1 MKMIRWALLVV
12 ILLAAAVMLVAW
24 YRRRRA
30 IPEQGRVPPGS
41 LALGFAVEFGDTL
54 GIGSFAPTTAV
65 LKLFKLVPD
74 ELIPGTLIVG
84 TMIGVVAEAVIFIDS
99 VDVQPAL
106 LVSMIALAT
115 AGAWFGAGIV
125 ARMSRRKIQLAMG
138 SALLVA
144 GAVFAAKNLAW
155 LPADGAALALE
166 GWRFVVADLA
176 ALVLGALMT
185 VGIGMYAPTMIV
197 LSLLGMHTLAAFP
210 IMMGACA
217 LLQAVGGL
225 KFIETGRFA
234 HRTALGLSLSGVF
247 GVLLAAYVVKSLPLE
262 ALRWLVVIVV
272 AYAAALMLRSAL
284 ARPVPAAAAV
294 SPPP

>member
-1 MKMIRWALLVV
+1 MKLIRWGLLAV
-12 ILLAAAVMLVAW
+12 IVAAAAVMLLAW
-24 YRRRRA
+24 YRRRRSL
-30 IPEQGRVPPGS
+30 PEQGPVPVGS

-54 GIGSFAPTTAV
+54 GIGSFAPSTAV
-65 LKLFKLVPD
+65 LKLFKMVPD

-84 TMIGVVAEAVIFIDS
+84 TMIAVVAEAVIFIDA
-99 VDVQPAL
+99 VDVQPSL

-115 AGAWFGAGIV
+115 AGAWLGAGVV

-138 SALLVA
+138 AALLVA
-144 GAVFAAKNLAW
+144 GAVFAAKNLDI
-155 LPADGAALALE
+155 LPPDGATLSLE
-166 GWRFVVADLA
+166 GWRFWVADLA

-234 HRTALGLSLSGVF
+234 HRTALGLTLSGVF
-247 GVLLAAYVVKSLPLE
+247 GVLLAAFVVKSLPLDK
-262 ALRWLVVIVV
+262 LRWLVVAVV
-272 AYAAALMLRSAL
+272 TYAAVMMLLSARRAAPPAVALSQ
-284 ARPVPAAAAV
+284 
-294 SPPP
+294 PP

>member
-1 MKMIRWALLVV
+1 MKLIRWALLALIV
-12 ILLAAAVMLVAW
+12 LAAAVMLLAW
-24 YRRRRA
+24 FRRRRA
-30 IPEQGRVPPGS
+30 LPQQGAPTLGA

-65 LKLFKLVPD
+65 LKLSKMVPD

-84 TMIGVVAEAVIFIDS
+84 TMIAVVAEAVIFIDS

-115 AGAWFGAGIV
+115 AGAWFGAGVV
-125 ARMSRRKIQLAMG
+125 ARLSRRKIQIAMG

-144 GAVFAAKNLAW
+144 GTVFAAKNLEW

-166 GWRFVVADLA
+166 GWRFAVADLA

-225 KFIETGRFA
+225 KFIETGKFA

-247 GVLLAAYVVKSLPLE
+247 GVLLAASIVWHLPLQW
-262 ALRWLVVIVV
+262 LRWLVVVVV
-272 AYAAALMLRSAL
+272 AYAAAMMLYSAL
-284 ARPVPAAAAV
+284 RDAPRAAAAV

>member
-1 MKMIRWALLVV
+1 MNLIRWGLLAI
-12 ILLAAAVMLVAW
+12 ILLAAAAMLLAW
-24 YRRRRA
+24 FRRRRSL
-30 IPEQGRVPPGS
+30 PQQGAPSPGS

-65 LKLFKLVPD
+65 LKLSRMVPD

-84 TMIGVVAEAVIFIDS
+84 TMIAVVAEAVIFIDS
-99 VDVQPAL
+99 VDVQPSL

-115 AGAWFGAGIV
+115 AGAWFGAGVV

-166 GWRFVVADLA
+166 GWRFVAADLA

-262 ALRWLVVIVV
+262 ALRWLVVAVV
-272 AYAAALMLRSAL
+272 AYAATMMLGSAL
-284 ARPVPAAAAV
+284 APAARTEAAV